1 MQDEPSPSPLPER
14 KHRTSGFTDQKV
26 LWPLRSILHHWTSL
40 NTSVSTSDNLGHLI
54 RGVFLRKPLVKELEE
69 LFAIL
74 HLILSGIQMLHALQ
88 SMPV

>member
-1 MQDEPSPSPLPER
+1 
-14 KHRTSGFTDQKV
+14 
-26 LWPLRSILHHWTSL
+26 L